1 MVSSRY
7 QQAALH
13 RHSALFKA
21 DAVPVGAGAPANTGA
36 AGAMHRGACFAGMP
50 APTGIAPYSRPTQ
63 YLWEWAQGISTVD
76 PTVLRADSSACALAT
91 SLSGYRCWISTTS
104 LPLPIIAN
112 RSSAMAWVFS
122 ALLA

>member
-7 QQAALH
+7 QPPVFH

-50 APTGIAPYSRPTQ
+50 APTGIALYSTPTQ
-63 YLWEWAQGISTVD
+63 YLWE
-76 PTVLRADSSACALAT
+76 
-91 SLSGYRCWISTTS
+91 
-104 LPLPIIAN
+104 
-112 RSSAMAWVFS
+112 
-122 ALLA
+122 